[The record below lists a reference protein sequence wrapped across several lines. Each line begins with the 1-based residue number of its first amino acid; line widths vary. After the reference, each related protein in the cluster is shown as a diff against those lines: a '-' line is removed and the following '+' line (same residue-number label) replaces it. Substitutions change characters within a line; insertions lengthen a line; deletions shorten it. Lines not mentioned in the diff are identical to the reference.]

1 MKFVKA
7 LLFLSVF
14 LLFPSVVKAQE
25 NNCQNRVVTFVNP
38 VRGRDLW
45 GDKSISPLKK
55 QYEILASY
63 NYPATWLLQYNA
75 LIDEEVVNTVEDFS
89 IKGETGIFLEVSR
102 KLAWDAGVSY
112 PIYVRWSDPGA
123 VFLSAYTQSERKK
136 IIDQVFG
143 KYKKTFGTY
152 PKSVGAWWIDSYSL
166 NYLVTKYGIKA
177 VLIVADQ
184 KVTDSY
190 GVWGQWWGVPYYP
203 SKANILVPALDNNS
217 LDPVV
222 IQWAQRDMELA
233 YGEGSSFSNFSLQAN
248 DYIRSGKDT
257 SYFTSLASKYLDCE
271 NKIGQITV
279 GLETGMESLEF
290 SDEYSN
296 QVKVLSKN
304 PQLKA
309 LTMSDFAQVF
319 KSVYNDNSKQIK
331 VGDWVMTP
339 KYRKNEKLED
349 RIDYSQ
355 NLAFKDYFLK
365 DKSSFLNRR
374 LPISGNTR
382 SLIPW
387 YLFAS
392 FILLLISFR
401 FNLVKAWFSSSLILV
416 VSYGLVFRST
426 YKFGWEVFYGS
437 QIQKLELIQIFIVIA
452 VFGVTVFI
460 NRIFKNKFNLWLLP
474 LVFGLDRIIS
484 TFRYTSMEGIKYFGI
499 VLGNSNLMGVA
510 IFNRS
515 LSFVNQSFE
524 PIQFHSLIKFNFDK
538 IWQNQFLYF
547 IIYPA
552 VHLVLALTLWKL
564 LSRLPGRIRLLFLIM
579 LFVLFIWQLQTV
591 FTADPL
597 SVLPIN

>member
-339 KYRKNEKLED
+339 KYRKNEKLD
-349 RIDYSQ
+349 DKINYNQQLS
-355 NLAFKDYFLK
+355 FKDYFLK